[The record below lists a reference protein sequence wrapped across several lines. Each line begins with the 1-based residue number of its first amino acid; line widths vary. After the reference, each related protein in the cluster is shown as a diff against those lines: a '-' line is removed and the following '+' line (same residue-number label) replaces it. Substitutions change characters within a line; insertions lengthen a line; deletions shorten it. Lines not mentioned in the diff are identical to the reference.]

1 MTDRVRIGTRGSQLA
16 LRQAEEVAAGLRR
29 AWPGLA
35 VELVPIRTSGDRMV
49 TAHLADVGGKGLFVQ
64 EIDEALREG
73 RVDLAVHSLKD
84 LPTERPKG
92 VVLAA
97 FPRREDPR
105 DVLVAGAA
113 TRIDSLFPG
122 ARVGTSSPRRSVQ
135 LLARRPDVVAAPIRG
150 NVDTRLRKL
159 QAGEYDAIILAAA
172 GLNRLGLLDR
182 TATILD
188 PEEMLPAA
196 GQGTLGV
203 EAREDAAEILTLS
216 AALTD
221 AETRAATLAE
231 RAFLEAMGG
240 TCTTPLAAYARRV
253 ERELRLDA
261 FVATADGSRSL
272 RDGEVA
278 RADEPESLGR
288 RLAAR
293 LLAAG
298 AAEIVR
304 TGRVA

>member
-1 MTDRVRIGTRGSQLA
+1 
-16 LRQAEEVAAGLRR
+16 
-29 AWPGLA
+29 
-35 VELVPIRTSGDRMV
+35 
-49 TAHLADVGGKGLFVQ
+49 
-64 EIDEALREG
+64 
-73 RVDLAVHSLKD
+73 
-84 LPTERPKG
+84 
-92 VVLAA
+92 
-97 FPRREDPR
+97 
-105 DVLVAGAA
+105 
-113 TRIDSLFPG
+113 
-122 ARVGTSSPRRSVQ
+122 
-135 LLARRPDVVAAPIRG
+135 VAAPIRG

-172 GLNRLGLLDR
+172 GLNRLGLLDG

-188 PEEMLPAA
+188 PEEMLPAV

-203 EAREDAAEILTLS
+203 EAREDAAEILALS

-221 AETRAATLAE
+221 AETRTATLAE

-253 ERELRLDA
+253 ERELRLDV

-272 RDGEVA
+272 RDGEVGS
-278 RADEPESLGR
+278 ADEPESLGR

-293 LLAAG
+293 LLASG